1 MARGGI
7 GGADEN
13 AVGMKEVV
21 YGCSSGE
28 KFGVGKDFECEIW
41 AVDFELLARRIS
53 KGYLGGEKLNL
64 RCLE

>member
-1 MARGGI
+1 MAGGGI

-41 AVDFELLARRIS
+41 AVDFELLQRIS
-53 KGYLGGEKLNL
+53 EGFWGREINL
-64 RCLE
+64 TVS